1 MLQCTSGTDA
11 TARKS
16 MKSPKTSTNTPPN
29 HKYATEQGIAEE
41 EALKKGWK
49 KVPRVHRERQRAL
62 REGVNRAREQ
72 SRSFPLHVHFAKNK
86 HMKTLDENLLE
97 TATQGLVAEFQPE
110 QVWLYG
116 SHAWGNPHDDS
127 DVDLLVVLRDSD
139 ETPIR
144 RAQRAH
150 RCLRGLR
157 MPKDVL
163 VETRQEVD
171 RVKGLKTSL
180 ENIILSRGRRLYG

>member
-1 MLQCTSGTDA
+1 
-11 TARKS
+11 
-16 MKSPKTSTNTPPN
+16 
-29 HKYATEQGIAEE
+29 
-41 EALKKGWK
+41 
-49 KVPRVHRERQRAL
+49 
-62 REGVNRAREQ
+62 
-72 SRSFPLHVHFAKNK
+72 
-86 HMKTLDENLLE
+86 MKTLDQTLLD
-97 TATQGLVAEFQPE
+97 TVTQKLVAEFQPE

-127 DVDLLVVLRDSD
+127 DVDLLVVVPQSD

-180 ENIILSRGRRLYG
+180 ENSILSRGRRLYG

>member
-1 MLQCTSGTDA
+1 M
-11 TARKS
+11 
-16 MKSPKTSTNTPPN
+16 
-29 HKYATEQGIAEE
+29 
-41 EALKKGWK
+41 
-49 KVPRVHRERQRAL
+49 
-62 REGVNRAREQ
+62 
-72 SRSFPLHVHFAKNK
+72 
-86 HMKTLDENLLE
+86 
-97 TATQGLVAEFQPE
+97 AEFQPE

-127 DVDLLVVLRDSD
+127 DVDLLVVVPHSD

-144 RAQRAH
+144 RSQRAH

>member
-1 MLQCTSGTDA
+1 
-11 TARKS
+11 
-16 MKSPKTSTNTPPN
+16 
-29 HKYATEQGIAEE
+29 
-41 EALKKGWK
+41 
-49 KVPRVHRERQRAL
+49 
-62 REGVNRAREQ
+62 
-72 SRSFPLHVHFAKNK
+72 
-86 HMKTLDENLLE
+86 MKTLDKSLLE
-97 TATQGLVAEFQPE
+97 TATQRLVAEFQPE

-127 DVDLLVVLRDSD
+127 DVDLLVVVPHSD

-144 RAQRAH
+144 RSQRAH

>member
-1 MLQCTSGTDA
+1 
-11 TARKS
+11 
-16 MKSPKTSTNTPPN
+16 
-29 HKYATEQGIAEE
+29 
-41 EALKKGWK
+41 
-49 KVPRVHRERQRAL
+49 
-62 REGVNRAREQ
+62 
-72 SRSFPLHVHFAKNK
+72 
-86 HMKTLDENLLE
+86 MKTLDENLIE
-97 TATQGLVAEFQPE
+97 TATQRLVEEFQPE

-127 DVDLLVVLRDSD
+127 DVDLLVVVPHSN

-144 RAQRAH
+144 RSQRAH

-171 RVKGLKTSL
+171 RVKERKTSL
-180 ENIILSRGRRLYG
+180 ENLILTRGRRLYG